1 MVLALRKQSNRG
13 LRLTYFPFLCLLKE
27 RKRRLNLADLLNNI
41 ELEIISK
48 LKWEWKLELIPF
60 TPTSACSFQFVEY
73 ALNHLLMK
81 ETTTTTTTCN
91 ALPHGMCRSTV
102 HWPYQQVSPS
112 CCCCCI
118 ELVVVVV
125 YYVGISQRLQHVKP
139 VGWEKEWE
147 REREQVQKTSETGRE
162 SACLLRFWF
171 RCRPYQS
178 REYYIDRWAIQV
190 DMKSRNWVN
199 AFLRWLC
206 TLLVVVFIELFIKF
220 CVLCK
225 LPLCRRCICHT
236 LKQNCFLFVFLLL
249 LLLLLLCH

>member
-1 MVLALRKQSNRG
+1 MG
-13 LRLTYFPFLCLLKE
+13 
-27 RKRRLNLADLLNNI
+27 I
-41 ELEIISK
+41 EIGIDSLY
-48 LKWEWKLELIPF
+48 
-60 TPTSACSFQFVEY
+60 PTSACSFQFVEY

-139 VGWEKEWE
+139 VEWEKEW
-147 REREQVQKTSETGRE
+147 EREQVQKTSETGRE
-162 SACLLRFWF
+162 SVCLLRFWF

-199 AFLRWLC
+199 AFLRWLHLAC
-206 TLLVVVFIELFIKF
+206 CCFHWIIHK
-220 CVLCK
+220 VLC
-225 LPLCRRCICHT
+225 
-236 LKQNCFLFVFLLL
+236 FM
-249 LLLLLLCH
+249 

>member
-1 MVLALRKQSNRG
+1 MGMGMEIGIDSLYPL
-13 LRLTYFPFLCLLKE
+13 LRLFISIRWVRAESFINERDNNDNNNNMQCTSPWYVSFHCTLTLSTGFPFMLL
-27 RKRRLNLADLLNNI
+27 LLHR
-41 ELEIISK
+41 
-48 LKWEWKLELIPF
+48 
-60 TPTSACSFQFVEY
+60 T
-73 ALNHLLMK
+73 
-81 ETTTTTTTCN
+81 
-91 ALPHGMCRSTV
+91 
-102 HWPYQQVSPS
+102 S
-112 CCCCCI
+112 CCCCLLCWHFT
-118 ELVVVVV
+118 EAAA
-125 YYVGISQRLQHVKP
+125 REA
-139 VGWEKEWE
+139 GWVRERV

-178 REYYIDRWAIQV
+178 REYSYYIDRWAIQV

-236 LKQNCFLFVFLLL
+236 LKQNCFLFVFTFIVFVAVSLTPSLRAFYFALHTDLHYFFVLLL
-249 LLLLLLCH
+249 LFCDIL